1 MTHRRRAKALENTAK
16 NTSKAPEEVD
26 LTVKPTLPSIVVE
39 QPKDLRIFVLNI
51 LVHADTTKLFSNV
64 LVMPFGAFKY
74 QEFIAQ
80 NTHRANEYY
89 GLRSFQ
95 LDQSTAVIASSRPKD
110 PLIPKE
116 VNNADEWREV
126 EEIIEAQSKYG
137 RKAWRVYL
145 TVKYKA
151 AAAPADASANTR
163 SAEIA
168 VAVQAALQAAGIPT
182 KAAADE
188 EAESSGEDHEG
199 VVEETAGKKKAL
211 TTTKMQKEAAE
222 RRNRAE
228 AEGKHLYAL
237 LERHCCL
244 RHHCKN
250 KKHGIIH
257 CLELESKHYPIQ
269 LYHLARWSEA
279 IEQKKATLDMP
290 DLSLL
295 SKIRYSNY
303 LQDKEDKKDAKPSSG
318 SYKHRRSDSY
328 STDEST
334 SSPPQR
340 RQRRERREAYTTF
353 IQSPANPIQQQD
365 LTALLLLIN
374 QMLQQNQ
381 QTLQQVQNAMQA
393 IIPSSVL
400 PTIANGHFTVDPI
413 LNTRLSSVP
422 SLRSAPSDS
431 TPSSETLTGPCYPL
445 PNTPSASLLPS
456 SFARSNIEQSNS
468 KLSAFIKWLQSCYPA
483 FAYAFTE
490 AESILIDKHYTFKML
505 KHALLDN
512 DIGHT
517 RLHGVGLRYGLINRM
532 ADKLG
537 DFRIDWR
544 RRSTV
549 AEALLDVSIGGR
561 FISQ

>member
-1 MTHRRRAKALENTAK
+1 MTHRRRAKAPKNTAK

-126 EEIIEAQSKYG
+126 EGIIETVSKYG

-168 VAVQAALQAAGIPT
+168 VAVQAALQAAGVPT

-188 EAESSGEDHEG
+188 EAESSGEDHES
-199 VVEETAGKKKAL
+199 VVEETAGKKAS
-211 TTTKMQKEAAE
+211 TTTKMQKEVAE

-228 AEGKHLYAL
+228 AESKHLYAL

-244 RHHCKN
+244 QHHCKN

-257 CLELESKHYPIQ
+257 CLEFESKHYPIQ
-269 LYHLARWSEA
+269 PYHLARWSEA
-279 IEQKKATLDMP
+279 IEQKKATLDVP

-303 LQDKEDKKDAKPSSG
+303 LQDKEDKKDAKASSG

-365 LTALLLLIN
+365 PTALLLLIN

-381 QTLQQVQNAMQA
+381 QTLQQVQNAIQT
-393 IIPSSVL
+393 IISSSVL
-400 PTIANGHFTVDPI
+400 SIIANGHFPVDPT

-431 TPSSETLTGPCYPL
+431 APSSETPTGPCYPL

-468 KLSAFIKWLQSCYPA
+468 KLSAFIKWLQSRYPA
-483 FAYAFTE
+483 FAHAFTE
-490 AESILIDKHYTFKML
+490 AESVLIGKHYTFKML

-512 DIGHT
+512 DMGHT
-517 RLHGVGLRYGLINRM
+517 RLHGVGLTYGLIHRM
-532 ADKLG
+532 VDNLG

-544 RRSTV
+544 RRSAA
-549 AEALLDVSIGGR
+549 AEALLDVPIGGR